1 MQTSPPPPS
10 PSEVAIFT
18 WKMRAVLLF
27 FYFFESWLIV
37 FTIYGDTLGVPP
49 TKKKV
54 VQKLPNLQLGKMCI
68 DQPIIFLILEVFVR
82 LSVFDFVLK
91 NKKLVQKLPNF
102 QERCVLLWKWFL
114 VTEFFCPTFSFWGM
128 VDFVYNWPYTKSTI
142 A

>member
-1 MQTSPPPPS
+1 MYVYIYNISRRNSSLSTCGKRDGFFPTKDMQTSPPPPS

-54 VQKLPNLQLGKMCI
+54 VQKLPNLQEICELLRKWSTNFFLLAIWIKCFLTNVFQKSSYLHERYGMC
-68 DQPIIFLILEVFVR
+68 
-82 LSVFDFVLK
+82 
-91 NKKLVQKLPNF
+91 
-102 QERCVLLWKWFL
+102 
-114 VTEFFCPTFSFWGM
+114 
-128 VDFVYNWPYTKSTI
+128 
-142 A
+142 